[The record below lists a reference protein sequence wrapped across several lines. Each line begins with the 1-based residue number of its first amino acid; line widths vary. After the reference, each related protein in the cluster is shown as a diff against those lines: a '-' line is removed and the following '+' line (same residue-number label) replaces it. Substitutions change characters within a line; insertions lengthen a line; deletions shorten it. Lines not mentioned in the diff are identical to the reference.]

1 VLRISQG
8 GRRDWETGNPLQS
21 SGTERSFASE
31 ENGNPPGR
39 GGAECSFFAEEK
51 QSVSV
56 EHEIIK

>member
-8 GRRDWETGNPLQS
+8 GHRDWETGKPLQS